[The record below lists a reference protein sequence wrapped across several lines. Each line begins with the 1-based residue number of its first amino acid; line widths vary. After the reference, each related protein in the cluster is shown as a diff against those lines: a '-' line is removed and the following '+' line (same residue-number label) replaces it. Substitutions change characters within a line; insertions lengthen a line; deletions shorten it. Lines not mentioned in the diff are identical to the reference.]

1 MRKNEKNQIV
11 IEMYW
16 MYRKNHKHTMFRFG
30 NLFNKNKN
38 EVRNKN
44 ERKIIHNFQH
54 AGGNE

>member
-1 MRKNEKNQIV
+1 
-11 IEMYW
+11 
-16 MYRKNHKHTMFRFG
+16 MFRFG